1 MSSSPLVAWIV
12 VFVFLTTSTEST
24 GAQSPTSS
32 QRARPKAHA
41 THLVVR
47 DVSGT
52 PLEDATVTIGGSGG
66 NVATDARGA
75 ADVTLPDGSYRL
87 RLQHDGFITL
97 ERDVTIRN
105 GQPAE
110 IDIALNRAPAPP
122 APPRP
127 APQPAQ
133 APPSSRVTPA
143 AAAPPVNVSLPAFLE
158 KNFIG
163 RDPLKESILRCT
175 PDATIRVLQ
184 LREPVAAHTHASS
197 DEILYVVAGDGAIRI
212 DGESTVIGPGF
223 LSVIPRG
230 ASHAIERRGKN
241 PLIVLSTI
249 SGEPCSATSS
259 APNQ

>member
-41 THLVVR
+41 THVVVR

-52 PLEDATVTIGGSGG
+52 PLEDATVTIGGPGG
-66 NVATDARGA
+66 NEIATDARGA
-75 ADVTLPDGSYRL
+75 ADGSYRL

-127 APQPAQ
+127 APQP
-133 APPSSRVTPA
+133 
-143 AAAPPVNVSLPAFLE
+143 
-158 KNFIG
+158 
-163 RDPLKESILRCT
+163 
-175 PDATIRVLQ
+175 
-184 LREPVAAHTHASS
+184 
-197 DEILYVVAGDGAIRI
+197 
-212 DGESTVIGPGF
+212 
-223 LSVIPRG
+223 
-230 ASHAIERRGKN
+230 
-241 PLIVLSTI
+241 
-249 SGEPCSATSS
+249 
-259 APNQ
+259 

>member
-1 MSSSPLVAWIV
+1 MSNSQSVAGIV
-12 VFVFLTTSTEST
+12 FSVFLTAST

-32 QRARPKAHA
+32 GRAPSK
-41 THLVVR
+41 THTTNVVVR

-52 PLEDATVTIGGSGG
+52 PIADTTVTITGPGR
-66 NVATDARGA
+66 NEVATNARGTA
-75 ADVTLPDGSYRL
+75 VVMLPDGSYRL

-110 IDIALNRAPAPP
+110 IEIALNRAVTPA

-127 APQPAQ
+127 PI
-133 APPSSRVTPA
+133 PA
-143 AAAPPVNVSLPAFLE
+143 APVPSPRSSGLAPVAAGPPVNISLPAFLE

-163 RDPLKESILRCT
+163 REPLKESILRCT
-175 PDATIRVLQ
+175 PDGTIRLLQ
-184 LREPVAAHTHASS
+184 LRDPVAVHTHAAS

-212 DGESTVIGPGF
+212 GDESTAITPGF

-230 ASHAIERRGKN
+230 TSHAIERRGKN
-241 PLIVLSTI
+241 PLILLSTI
-249 SGEPCSATSS
+249 AGVPCSATSS
-259 APNQ
+259 GP